1 MLRTQFTVQP
11 RFRNP
16 AGEIVGAYRNSAGVH
31 GFVLRDE
38 VYVPIDFPGATATRA
53 FGINSHGDIVGPMSR
68 RMERL
73 TVSWQARAAKA
84 SAED

>member
-1 MLRTQFTVQP
+1 MLRTQLTVQP

-38 VYVPIDFPGATATRA
+38 VYVPIDFSGCDSNPRIWYQLARRHRGTYVATDGKT
-53 FGINSHGDIVGPMSR
+53 HGFLASQGR
-68 RMERL
+68 KGER
-73 TVSWQARAAKA
+73 
-84 SAED
+84 

>member
-1 MLRTQFTVQP
+1 MLRTQLTVQP

-53 FGINSHGDIVGPMSR
+53 FWYQLARRHRGTYVATDGKTHGFLASQGR
-68 RMERL
+68 KGER
-73 TVSWQARAAKA
+73 
-84 SAED
+84 

>member
-1 MLRTQFTVQP
+1 MLRTQLTVQP

-53 FGINSHGDIVGPMSR
+53 FGIKLARRINSVLLP
-68 RMERL
+68 
-73 TVSWQARAAKA
+73 A
-84 SAED
+84 SV